1 MTKKLIDV
9 ISLASVIVFLG
20 VALWLAIWGEGP
32 RVPGHWSVA
41 AKIVVWDGAVFVF
54 GVSWLIVR
62 YANAAREKVPFVF
75 GQRGLLFYF
84 VLVLSG
90 VILVQRLF
98 PILYKLMPG

>member
-1 MTKKLIDV
+1 MTKKIIDV
-9 ISLASVIVFLG
+9 ISLASVTVFLG
-20 VALWLAIWGEGP
+20 VALWLAIRGEGP
-32 RVPGHWSVA
+32 RVPGHWSVE

-54 GVSWLIVR
+54 GFSWLIVR
-62 YANAAREKVPFVF
+62 YANAARTRFPLVF

-98 PILYKLMPG
+98 PILSKLMGG